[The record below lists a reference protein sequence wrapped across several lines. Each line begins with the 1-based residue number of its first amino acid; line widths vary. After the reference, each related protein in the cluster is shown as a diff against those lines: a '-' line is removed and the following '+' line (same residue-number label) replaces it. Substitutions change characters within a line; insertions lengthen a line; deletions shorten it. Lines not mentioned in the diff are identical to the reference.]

1 MLKNSSKISN
11 TTKTE
16 FFELKLLQSEKKYDK
31 TTAVQILEV
40 FPTLSHV
47 DFGEVLW
54 HGAKKPRFLQ
64 SLILQGKQLWGSF
77 FFFSEYSKCDID
89 LRNEKKK

>member
-16 FFELKLLQSEKKYDK
+16 FFELKLLQSENKYDK

-47 DFGEVLW
+47 DFGEVL
-54 HGAKKPRFLQ
+54 
-64 SLILQGKQLWGSF
+64 
-77 FFFSEYSKCDID
+77 
-89 LRNEKKK
+89 